1 MEDLTTI
8 DINIIIIIAVSTILA
23 LFRGLT
29 REVLAITGWILAAYA
44 ALFLGPLIAPFL
56 GNYIKVEWLASAI
69 CLILVFIIVLT
80 VFSLFSRNISHSMQK
95 SSIGALD
102 RTLGLLFGVVRGM
115 FIVSLA
121 YLLLLL
127 ILEKDQQPEWITN
140 AKLFP
145 AVQLGANTLYQI
157 IPTDNL
163 PIDQEKLNEI
173 FNASKQKATDLG
185 TEILREQIEDRL
197 DTMID
202 GTTDDNPASESDN
215 KGQDNEVGKG
225 YNDIDRTTLESLI
238 KGADG
243 AQ

>member
-1 MEDLTTI
+1 MEDLSTV
-8 DINIIIIIAVSTILA
+8 DINIIIIVAISTILA

-44 ALFLGPLIAPFL
+44 ALFIGPLVSPYL
-56 GNYIKVEWLASAI
+56 GAYIKVEWLASAI
-69 CLILVFIIVLT
+69 CLILIFIIVLT

-115 FIVSLA
+115 FLVSLA

-127 ILEKDQQPEWITN
+127 ILEKDQQPEWITK

-173 FNASKQKATDLG
+173 FDAGKQKATDVG
-185 TEILREQIEDRL
+185 TDLIRDQIEDRL
-197 DTMID
+197 DTMLD
-202 GTTDDNPASESDN
+202 GGGNDNPVDEPGN
-215 KGQDNEVGKG
+215 KGQDKDDGKG